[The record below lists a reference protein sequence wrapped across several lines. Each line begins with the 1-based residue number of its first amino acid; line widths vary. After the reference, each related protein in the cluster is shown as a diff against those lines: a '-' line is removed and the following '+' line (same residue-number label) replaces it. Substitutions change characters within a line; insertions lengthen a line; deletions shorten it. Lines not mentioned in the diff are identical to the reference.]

1 MDTKGGC
8 LRAQHSVNLNGS
20 SDAEE
25 AQKRIV
31 RRRRR
36 KQLQNFA
43 YELHTN
49 FY

>member
-1 MDTKGGC
+1 
-8 LRAQHSVNLNGS
+8 VNFNGS